1 MALWASQASQPAY
14 LGQLGGASAVP
25 VEGRLLE
32 GHTSPRPV
40 EGQLL
45 DSRPSARPDAS
56 PTVRSG
62 APWRDIRGRDARR
75 VANSEPF
82 ELVDELYRLNS
93 PVKKFPPLQFPS
105 DRVRDGIRDG
115 TKKKV
120 AKELGLQHFGQPV
133 SPGALVPVHSR
144 QVFLFS
150 DEGVNAA
157 GHGATNGGGDY
168 LMGRFEVFLGR
179 NEVTGPA
186 WVEQDY
192 QDYAN
197 EMGKLEL
204 IHYIEDMGRIYDNIL
219 QSAEKLGVTSLVFF
233 PFGMGAFLRNLYKL
247 DADYSEANLH
257 GQRLKELRHALA
269 KRFVKAV
276 SDSTVERVHL
286 CIAPSGKG
294 DELDANATAFLTEML
309 LSIKSG
315 QLKPRVMEV
324 LLNADALSTAQ
335 RLAESWLGMKT
346 EIPGWGCSLHE
357 DSSGH
362 RHLLK
367 DENLHRRSWRMA
379 STAYL
384 LNGGAEA
391 VRRHPGELAA
401 RVKGLGGKVIPL
413 QTTNDSSDAKGEVL
427 KQFRKWDTSGDGR
440 ISKDTDPGD
449 VWA

>member
-1 MALWASQASQPAY
+1 
-14 LGQLGGASAVP
+14 
-25 VEGRLLE
+25 
-32 GHTSPRPV
+32 
-40 EGQLL
+40 
-45 DSRPSARPDAS
+45 
-56 PTVRSG
+56 
-62 APWRDIRGRDARR
+62 
-75 VANSEPF
+75 
-82 ELVDELYRLNS
+82 
-93 PVKKFPPLQFPS
+93 
-105 DRVRDGIRDG
+105 
-115 TKKKV
+115 
-120 AKELGLQHFGQPV
+120 
-133 SPGALVPVHSR
+133 
-144 QVFLFS
+144 
-150 DEGVNAA
+150 
-157 GHGATNGGGDY
+157 
-168 LMGRFEVFLGR
+168 MGRFEVLSVVATADYDENWRFVR
-179 NEVTGPA
+179 SNTSDAAKKPF
-186 WVEQDY
+186 WVLHAAAINIGETERATDY

-335 RLAESWLGMKT
+335 RLADDNRCVGLVNGANRRMVGNHWFSYGARMA
-346 EIPGWGCSLHE
+346 I
-357 DSSGH
+357 
-362 RHLLK
+362 

-440 ISKDTDPGD
+440 ISKDEMCKVLLAVGIAQKDCDIIFSAADSNKDGFLSYHEFVYWLLGGQSPPSLTP
-449 VWA
+449 VRV